1 MYKEKYQSLESNR
14 LILEK
19 QIMLQVLDVHWKE
32 HLAEV
37 DHLRGSIGLRA
48 YAQKN
53 PKNEFKQEAY
63 SMFESMLDEID
74 SETVRILFVIE
85 FASEEI
91 LEGLKRDHEKQ
102 EMVLEKP
109 EIETEELQT
118 NQPPPSPQERQNPQT
133 VTRDEPKYGRN
144 EIVKITNGQETK
156 ELKYKKALSLIESG
170 EWKII

>member
-1 MYKEKYQSLESNR
+1 
-14 LILEK
+14 
-19 QIMLQVLDVHWKE
+19 
-32 HLAEV
+32 
-37 DHLRGSIGLRA
+37 
-48 YAQKN
+48 
-53 PKNEFKQEAY
+53 
-63 SMFESMLDEID
+63 MFESMLDEID

-118 NQPPPSPQERQNPQT
+118 NQPPPNLQESQNPQT

-170 EWKII
+170 EWKIV

>member
-48 YAQKN
+48 YAQEN

-85 FASEEI
+85 FASLKAISRLGSSTVSTTSKTFCI
-91 LEGLKRDHEKQ
+91 LMLPVSRS
-102 EMVLEKP
+102 
-109 EIETEELQT
+109 IF
-118 NQPPPSPQERQNPQT
+118 
-133 VTRDEPKYGRN
+133 TRM
-144 EIVKITNGQETK
+144 
-156 ELKYKKALSLIESG
+156 LLF
-170 EWKII
+170 

>member
-19 QIMLQVLDVHWKE
+19 QIMLASSEYVLEGVFGNW
-32 HLAEV
+32 

-91 LEGLKRDHEKQ
+91 LEGLKKRSRKKK
-102 EMVLEKP
+102 MVLE
-109 EIETEELQT
+109 
-118 NQPPPSPQERQNPQT
+118 N
-133 VTRDEPKYGRN
+133 
-144 EIVKITNGQETK
+144 
-156 ELKYKKALSLIESG
+156 LK
-170 EWKII
+170 